1 MSKYRIRE
9 GSVAD
14 RARYVLLGLGF
25 WAMIF
30 GAIVTTYPL

>member
-1 MSKYRIRE
+1 MKKYRVRE

-14 RARYVLLGLGF
+14 RTRRVLLGLGF
-25 WAMIF
+25 WAVIF